1 MKPDRLIFNNTVL
14 KLQVTIITT
23 TITAAALQDRNSGCI
38 DFTRYNSKQT
48 MIGSGTQPLGFAL
61 RKILLKIDF
70 SVDGNTKL
78 QWFMLIIKSAAIL
91 SVVRDCC
98 IFKTF

>member
-1 MKPDRLIFNNTVL
+1 MFLPLLISVAGLVIIRKCYKLNNLKHDRWIFNNTVL

-23 TITAAALQDRNSGCI
+23 TITAAALQDRNSGYI

-70 SVDGNTKL
+70 STKL
-78 QWFMLIIKSAAIL
+78 Q
-91 SVVRDCC
+91 
-98 IFKTF
+98 